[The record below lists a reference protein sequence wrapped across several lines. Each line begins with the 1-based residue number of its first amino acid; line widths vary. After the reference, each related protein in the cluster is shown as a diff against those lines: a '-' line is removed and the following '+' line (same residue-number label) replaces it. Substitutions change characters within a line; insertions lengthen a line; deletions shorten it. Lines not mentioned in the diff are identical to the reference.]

1 MDYLIHIANLL
12 YLASYLMRDVVRLRV
27 LTVVAASCL
36 IPYFYMQPRPL
47 TAAIGWNLFFI
58 ALNVGWIVRLIRE
71 EASQAAEVTAGSP
84 WRGSSDAVRCT
95 VRFSVSRM
103 GA

>member
-1 MDYLIHIANLL
+1 MDFLIHIANLL
-12 YLASYLMRDVVRLRV
+12 YLASYIMRDVVRLRV

-36 IPYFYMQPRPL
+36 IPYFYLQPRPL

-58 ALNVGWIVRLIRE
+58 ALNVGWIVRLVRE
-71 EASQAAEVTAGSP
+71 KARAMDISP
-84 WRGSSDAVRCT
+84 VLGWDRSPTDVRST

-103 GA
+103 SA